1 LLRDDGLAISK
12 RDKGKGTSPIPLFL
26 HHPATAG
33 WDGKIMHFTVA
44 KVWFLPFCVR
54 GQFCEPGPFP
64 EPTDFEAK
72 NGSKQPASKKLYCF
86 EKSWLAEIGDFVTKT
101 AVFTCNSPTIRR
113 CGLMF

>member
-44 KVWFLPFCVR
+44 KVWFLPFVSGDNFASLDPFR
-54 GQFCEPGPFP
+54 NPQILRQKMGQNSLP
-64 EPTDFEAK
+64 AK
-72 NGSKQPASKKLYCF
+72 SYTASKKAGWLKLWILLRKQLY
-86 EKSWLAEIGDFVTKT
+86 LLVTLPQS
-101 AVFTCNSPTIRR
+101 AVA
-113 CGLMF
+113 G